1 MKNLFKALL
10 VSPALFV
17 ASALSAQA
25 TPIELDTTTS
35 INSINNDVD
44 RFLSVESLDT
54 PASLDQVTS
63 VSQLSDVQPTDWA
76 FQALQS
82 LVERYGCIAGY
93 PDGTFRGNQALTRY
107 EFAAGLNA
115 CLDQILAQ
123 VGGDGLD
130 PGDLDTIN
138 RLQDDFS
145 AQLASLRGRVDSLE
159 SRIDTVEA
167 QQFSTTTKLAGEVAF
182 TVADSWSD
190 NDETQTVFHDKIR
203 LQLVSSFNGR
213 DKLFTRLTAGN
224 IGDSF
229 AGELGTNEGRFAFD
243 GADDNNVTIDRLHY
257 QFPVGDDLQV
267 TLMASLGGHHF
278 YADTF
283 NPGLEAGGGA
293 NGALSR
299 FGERNPIFRHNLGGQ
314 GVGLRY
320 SATDWLELSAGYLA
334 RGGFDSSPGAGLF
347 NGNNSY
353 LGQAVITPSDRFK
366 FGLTY
371 IHNHDVESGSRRF
384 NFGGTGTGL
393 ANLSPTALTGAGFSA
408 TAANG
413 EVISDSFGLQF
424 LWSASPRFRLAG
436 WAGYTQADLND
447 DEVDADIL
455 NYALTLSFPDLF
467 APGNMGALIV
477 GAAPYLIDADV
488 NSGTSN
494 PNFDEDVPLHVEA
507 LYKLKLSDGITI
519 TPGVIWLVNP
529 NQSESTDDI
538 IIGTIRTTFT
548 F

>member
-1 MKNLFKALL
+1 VNNLFKAML
-10 VSPALFV
+10 VSPALLA
-17 ASALSAQA
+17 ASAMTAQA
-25 TPIELDTTTS
+25 SDSP
-35 INSINNDVD
+35 
-44 RFLSVESLDT
+44 LSVDALST
-54 PASLDQVTS
+54 PETLDQVTS

-93 PDGTFRGNQALTRY
+93 PDGTFRGDRAITRY

-123 VGGDGLD
+123 VGGDGIA
-130 PGDLDTIN
+130 PGDLDTIR

-159 SRIDTVEA
+159 SRTDTVEA
-167 QQFSTTTKLAGEVAF
+167 QQFSTTTKLVGEVAY
-182 TVADSWSD
+182 TLADTFGED
-190 NDETQTVFHDKIR
+190 DDTQTVFHDKVR
-203 LQLVSSFNGR
+203 LQLISSFTGR
-213 DKLFTRLTAGN
+213 DQLFTRLTAGN
-224 IGDSF
+224 LGNSF
-229 AGELGTNEGRFAFD
+229 ASELGTNEGRFAFD
-243 GADDNNVTIDRLHY
+243 GPSGNNVTIDRLHY
-257 QFPVGDDLQV
+257 RFPVGDDLQV

-314 GVGLRY
+314 GVGFRY
-320 SATDWLELSAGYLA
+320 DATDWLELSAGYLA
-334 RGGFDSSPGAGLF
+334 RGGFDSSEGAGLF

-353 LGQAVITPSDRFK
+353 LGQAAIAPSDSFK

-371 IHNHDVESGSRRF
+371 IHNHDVASGRRF
-384 NFGGTGTGL
+384 NYGGTGTNLG
-393 ANLSPTALTGAGFSA
+393 NLSPAALIAAGVPSG
-408 TAANG
+408 TANG

-424 LWSASPRFRLAG
+424 LWNPSSRFRLSG

-447 DEVDADIL
+447 DEADADIL
-455 NYALTLSFPDLF
+455 NYALTFGFPDLF
-467 APGNMGALIV
+467 APGNMGALVV
-477 GAAPYLIDADV
+477 GAAPHLIDLDV
-488 NSGTSN
+488 DGGVDTD
-494 PNFDEDVPLHVEA
+494 FDEDVPLHLEA
-507 LYKLKLSDGITI
+507 LYKLKLSDNITI
-519 TPGVIWLVNP
+519 TPGLIWLVNP
-529 NQSESTDDI
+529 NQSDDTDDV
-538 IIGTIRTTFT
+538 IIGTLRTTFS

>member
-1 MKNLFKALL
+1 MKNLFKAML
-10 VSPALFV
+10 VSPALFA

-25 TPIELDTTTS
+25 NPIELDIANTEVET
-35 INSINNDVD
+35 
-44 RFLSVESLDT
+44 FLSVEELSA
-54 PASLDQVTS
+54 PASIDQVTS

-123 VGGDGLD
+123 VGGDGLA
-130 PGDLDTIN
+130 PGDLDTIS
-138 RLQDDFS
+138 RLQDDFA

-167 QQFSTTTKLAGEVAF
+167 QQFSTTTKLVGEVAF

-190 NDETQTVFHDKIR
+190 NDETQTTFTDRVR
-203 LQLVSSFNGR
+203 LQLASSFTGR
-213 DKLFTRLTAGN
+213 DKLFTRMTAGN
-224 IGDSF
+224 LGSSF
-229 AGELGTNEGRFAFD
+229 AGQLGTNEGRFAFD
-243 GADDNNVTIDRLHY
+243 GQTENDVTIDRLHY
-257 QFPVGDDLQV
+257 QFPIGDNLQV
-267 TLMASLGGHHF
+267 TLMASGGGHHF
-278 YADTF
+278 YSDTL

-293 NGALSR
+293 SGALSR

-320 SATDWLELSAGYLA
+320 DATDWLELSAGYLA
-334 RGGFDSSPGAGLF
+334 RGASEGVEGAGLF

-353 LGQAVITPSDRFK
+353 FGHAVIAPADSLK

-371 IHNHDVESGSRRF
+371 VRNHDVGAGRRF
-384 NFGGTGTGL
+384 DYGGTGTRLG
-393 ANLSPTALTGAGFSA
+393 NLTPAALIGAGVPGA
-408 TAANG
+408 AANG
-413 EVISDSFGLQF
+413 EVISNSFGLEF
-424 LWSASPRFRLAG
+424 LWSPSSSFNLGG

-447 DEVDADIL
+447 DAADADIL
-455 NYALTLSFPDLF
+455 NYALTLGFPDLF

-477 GAAPYLIDADV
+477 GAEPYLIDLDV
-488 NSGTSN
+488 DGPDNV
-494 PNFDEDVPLHVEA
+494 NFDEDVPLHVEA

-538 IIGTIRTTFT
+538 IIGTIRTTFS

>member
-1 MKNLFKALL
+1 VNNLFKAML
-10 VSPALFV
+10 VSPALFA
-17 ASALSAQA
+17 ASALAA
-25 TPIELDTTTS
+25 HANPIELDTANTE
-35 INSINNDVD
+35 VD
-44 RFLSVESLDT
+44 NFLSVDELSA
-54 PASLDQVTS
+54 PVSIDQVTS

-138 RLQDDFS
+138 RLQDDFA

-167 QQFSTTTKLAGEVAF
+167 QQFSSTTKLAGEVAF
-182 TVADSWSD
+182 TVADSWSE
-190 NDETQTVFHDKIR
+190 NDDTQTTFTDRVR
-203 LQLVSSFNGR
+203 LQLTSSFTGR
-213 DKLFTRLTAGN
+213 DKLFTRMTAGN
-224 IGDSF
+224 LDDSF
-229 AGELGTNEGRFAFD
+229 AGELGTSEGRFAFD
-243 GADDNNVTIDRLHY
+243 GQANNDVTIDRLHY
-257 QFPVGDDLQV
+257 QFPIGDDLQV
-267 TLMASLGGHHF
+267 TLMASLGSHHF

-283 NPGLEAGGGA
+283 NPSLEAGGGA

-299 FGERNPIFRHNLGGQ
+299 FGERNPIYRHNLGGQ

-320 SATDWLELSAGYLA
+320 RATDWLELSTGYLA

-393 ANLSPTALTGAGFSA
+393 ANLAPAALTGAGFSA

-424 LWSASPRFRLAG
+424 LWNASSRFHLAG

-455 NYALTLSFPDLF
+455 NYALTFNFPDLF

-488 NSGTSN
+488 NSGASN

-529 NQSESTDDI
+529 NQSENNDDI
-538 IIGTIRTTFT
+538 VIGTIRTTFS